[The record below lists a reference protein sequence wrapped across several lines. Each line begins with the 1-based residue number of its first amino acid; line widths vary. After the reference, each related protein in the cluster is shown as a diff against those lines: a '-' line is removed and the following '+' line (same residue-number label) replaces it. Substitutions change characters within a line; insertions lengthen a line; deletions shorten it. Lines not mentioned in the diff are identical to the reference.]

1 MLYIPSFLYEKQLTN
16 AINHNIV
23 VLNRNT
29 NERIRLMENVT
40 MIDKLL
46 LFGLSRQE
54 SVIYMCLLKNSE
66 LTGYEVAKLTGI
78 SRSNVYNG
86 LAALVEHGAAYVK
99 EGAST
104 KYVAVSLNEFCDNYI
119 RYLQGVQ
126 VYLMLNEP
134 KRIENTDGYITIEGK
149 RHISDKIHN
158 MLKSTQ
164 KRIYFSANANLL
176 EQWKKE
182 IQELISKEIK
192 VVLISDRLP
201 ECFREAYT
209 EGKAIFYESLPEEDT
224 ENSFCDRQKQVR
236 LIIDSEY
243 VLTGEIT
250 GSDSDTCLYSAQ
262 KNFVTV
268 IKDAMR
274 NEMELIKIKGKKED

>member
-1 MLYIPSFLYEKQLTN
+1 MD
-16 AINHNIV
+16 
-23 VLNRNT
+23 
-29 NERIRLMENVT
+29 NVT
-40 MIDKLL
+40 IIEKLL

-54 SVIYMCLLKNSE
+54 ATIYICLLKNSE

-104 KYVAVSLNEFCDNYI
+104 KYVAVPLGEFCDNYI

-134 KRIENTDGYITIEGK
+134 KRIVNTDGYITIEGK
-149 RHISDKIHN
+149 RHICDKIHN
-158 MLKSTQ
+158 MLSGAE
-164 KRIYFSANANLL
+164 KRIYFSANSSFL
-176 EQWKKE
+176 EKWLEE
-182 IQELISKEIK
+182 IESLIKRSIK
-192 VVLISDRLP
+192 VVLISDKMP
-201 ECFREAYT
+201 ECFLQAGMNDDIT
-209 EGKAIFYESLPEEDT
+209 FYLALPDEEQ
-224 ENSFCDRQKQVR
+224 ENSFCDREKQIR

-243 VLTGEIT
+243 VLTGEFA

-274 NEMELIKIKGKKED
+274 NEMELIKIKGKKEE